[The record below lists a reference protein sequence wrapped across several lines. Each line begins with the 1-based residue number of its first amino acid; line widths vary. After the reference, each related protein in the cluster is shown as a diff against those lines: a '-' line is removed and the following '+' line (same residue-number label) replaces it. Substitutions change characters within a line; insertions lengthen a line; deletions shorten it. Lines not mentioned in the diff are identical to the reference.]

1 MSGINRK
8 EVESLGRIREGKNDK
23 GLDNQ
28 KLNDYFLKSLDELK
42 IYYKNATSYELS
54 QMINHIDH
62 WVKDDRENP
71 YYDNYEVGSILYV
84 DFGAMNFGFELSFP
98 HPCVV
103 LAQRKA
109 FMLVA
114 PCSTKKY
121 GHNYDDILDGTLE
134 DGFEYN
140 TGIIVD
146 NVRWISKGRV
156 IAKMGKV
163 NESFLKKLV
172 QATVSYL
179 PSL

>member
-1 MSGINRK
+1 MNKINRK
-8 EVESLGRIREGKNDK
+8 EVENLGRIKDGKCDK
-23 GLDNQ
+23 GLENL
-28 KLNDYFLKSLDELK
+28 KLNIYFQQSLEELK
-42 IYYKNATSYELS
+42 IYCQHVTSFELS

-71 YYDNYEVGSILYV
+71 FYENYDVGSILYC

-121 GHNYDDILDGTLE
+121 GHNFDDILDGTTA
-134 DGFEYN
+134 DGLQQN

-156 IAKMGKV
+156 IARMGKV
-163 NESFLKKLV
+163 RDYFLRKLILVTLSFLPNV
-172 QATVSYL
+172 
-179 PSL
+179 

>member
-1 MSGINRK
+1 MNKINRK
-8 EVESLGRIREGKNDK
+8 EVENLGRIKDGKCDK
-23 GLDNQ
+23 GLENL
-28 KLNDYFLKSLDELK
+28 KLNIYFQQSLEELK
-42 IYYKNATSYELS
+42 IY
-54 QMINHIDH
+54 DH

-71 YYDNYEVGSILYV
+71 FYENYDVGSILYC

-121 GHNYDDILDGTLE
+121 GHNFDDILDGTTA
-134 DGFEYN
+134 DGFQQN

-156 IAKMGKV
+156 IARMGKV
-163 NESFLKKLV
+163 RDDFLRKLILVTLSFLPNV
-172 QATVSYL
+172 
-179 PSL
+179 

>member
-1 MSGINRK
+1 MNKINRK
-8 EVESLGRIREGKNDK
+8 EVENLGRIREGKYDV

-28 KLNDYFLKSLDELK
+28 KLSTYFDQSLEELK
-42 IYYKNATSYELS
+42 IYCKNASSFELS

-62 WVKDDRENP
+62 WVKDDRINP
-71 YYDNYEVGSILYV
+71 YYENYEVGSILYC

-121 GHNYDDILDGTLE
+121 GHNFDDILDGTIE
-134 DGFEYN
+134 DGFQQN

-156 IAKMGKV
+156 IARMGKV
-163 NESFLKKLV
+163 HDDFLRKLIR
-172 QATVSYL
+172 ATVSFL
-179 PSL
+179 PHL